1 MSHQRTNKKIPT
13 IEEIQKEFE
22 DFVKRKYGGTVNFT
36 MAQARPDTT
45 TTDDTSTSPPEEKTF
60 DLKFDLKPKEVK
72 QYLDRY
78 VIKQDDAKKALAI
91 AVCDHYNH
99 VREVHENPKAA
110 DTDYSKQNIVM
121 LGPTGVGKTYL
132 IRHIAKLIGVPF
144 VKADAT
150 RFSETGYVGAN
161 VDDMIRDL
169 VTQADDDIELA
180 QYGIIYLDE
189 VDKIA
194 TPPNI
199 IGRDVSGRGVQIGL
213 LKLMEETEVDLR
225 AGYDAASQM
234 QAMMEFQQ
242 KGKVEKRIINTRHIL
257 FIISG
262 AFNGL
267 VEIIN
272 KRMNQST
279 IGFNATVKSQ
289 TELEDPFQFVT
300 PQDFIEFG
308 FEPELI
314 GRLPVHV
321 ICQNLSADDLYY
333 ILKHSEG
340 SIVRQ
345 YERAFGAY
353 GIEVVFS
360 DAGLHQI
367 AESAHAQETG
377 ARALMTVCD
386 AGLHQ
391 IAEGAYAQETG
402 ARALMTVCEKT
413 LREYKFELPSSS
425 IREFVVT
432 EAVVE
437 DPVGELQRI
446 LEDADYNVRQIV
458 MRERVRRYEENF
470 QIEHQ
475 MQIQFDDEA
484 TELLCQQAI
493 DQDRAPKEICEELLQ
508 SYQHGLN
515 LIRQNTG
522 QSVFTFTKAVVDN
535 PDVMLERWI
544 RDSYAAKSKEEG
556 KASEGDL

>member
-1 MSHQRTNKKIPT
+1 MSSQRLNKKIPT

-36 MAQARPDTT
+36 MAQARSETT
-45 TTDDTSTSPPEEKTF
+45 GTDDTNTATSEKETF

-78 VIKQDDAKKALAI
+78 VIKQEDAKKALAI

-99 VREVHENPKAA
+99 VREVHENPKIA

-267 VEIIN
+267 REIIN
-272 KRMNQST
+272 KRTNQSN
-279 IGFNATVKSQ
+279 IGFSVMVKSQ

-321 ICQNLSADDLYY
+321 ICQNLSAADLYH

-340 SIVRQ
+340 SIIRQ

-353 GIEVVFS
+353 GIEVLFS
-360 DAGLHQI
+360 
-367 AESAHAQETG
+367 
-377 ARALMTVCD
+377 D

-391 IAEGAYAQETG
+391 IAEGAYVQETG

-432 EAVVE
+432 EAVVK
-437 DPVGELQRI
+437 DPAGELQRI
-446 LEDADYNVRQIV
+446 LEDADYNRQVV
-458 MRERVRRYEENF
+458 MRERVRRYEEDF
-470 QIEHQ
+470 QTEHQ

-484 TELLCQQAI
+484 TELLCRQAI
-493 DQDRAPKEICEELLQ
+493 HQGRAPKEICKELLQ

-522 QSVFTFTKAVVDN
+522 RSVFTFTKAVVDN
-535 PDVMLERWI
+535 PDVVLERWI
-544 RDSYAAKSKEEG
+544 RESYAAKAQEET
-556 KASEGDL
+556 KVSEENL

>member
-1 MSHQRTNKKIPT
+1 MSNQRLNKKIPT

-22 DFVKRKYGGTVNFT
+22 DFVKQKYGGTVNFT
-36 MAQARPDTT
+36 MSQAKPDTT
-45 TTDDTSTSPPEEKTF
+45 TTDDANTTAPEKQTF

-99 VREVHENPKAA
+99 VREVHENPKVA
-110 DTDYSKQNIVM
+110 DTDYSKQNVVM

-267 VEIIN
+267 KEIIN

-289 TELEDPFQFVT
+289 TELGDPFQFVT

-321 ICQNLSADDLYY
+321 VCQNLAVDDLYH

-340 SIVRQ
+340 SIIRQ

-353 GIEVVFS
+353 GIEVLFS
-360 DAGLHQI
+360 DKGLHRI
-367 AESAHAQETG
+367 AEQ
-377 ARALMTVCD
+377 
-386 AGLHQ
+386 
-391 IAEGAYAQETG
+391 AYLQGTG

-413 LREYKFELPSSS
+413 LREYKFELPSSN

-432 EAVVE
+432 EKVIENPA
-437 DPVGELQRI
+437 GELQHI
-446 LEDADYNVRQIV
+446 LEDADYNFQIV
-458 MRERVRRYEENF
+458 MCERVRRYEEDF
-470 QIEHQ
+470 HREHQ

-484 TELLCQQAI
+484 TELLCQKAI
-493 DQDRAPKEICEELLQ
+493 DQGRAPKEICEELLQ

-515 LIRQNTG
+515 LIKQNTG
-522 QSVFTFTKAVVDN
+522 QSVFTFTKAVVDD

-544 RDSYAAKSKEEG
+544 RDSYAAKSKEER
-556 KASEGDL
+556 KTLDEYL